1 MKTELQNTNLWYD
14 GTIEVLDE
22 EGLVNALLK
31 QIPIEKLAVSDLA
44 INGVLQFNQRSDR
57 ILSTKVENRKLNFEW
72 LIPKEYLE
80 LDIDAYTKH
89 LVHPIGLIEKREIRL
104 QNEIAEFKRRGLL
117 DFLRVIIYIVD
128 TFRKDK
134 IMWGIG
140 RGSSCASYLLFLIGL
155 HLVDPIV
162 YDIPINEFLRDK

>member
-89 LVHPIGLIEKREIRL
+89 LVHPIGLIEKREI
-104 QNEIAEFKRRGLL
+104 K
-117 DFLRVIIYIVD
+117 
-128 TFRKDK
+128 
-134 IMWGIG
+134 
-140 RGSSCASYLLFLIGL
+140 
-155 HLVDPIV
+155 
-162 YDIPINEFLRDK
+162 